1 MVIFHIKTKK
11 IKGKLHSIYPKQDEA
26 FFQTTVGTDAKDTW
40 NTLRPS
46 SICIIPLVQQA
57 SQSKVQ
63 TLVLCKTLAR
73 HLSPHYPQTPKKRS
87 LESMEF
93 NVFSL
98 RLNLSRCHCGSRISI
113 QPTNTNIM
121 FCSGNITHNGWCYL

>member
-11 IKGKLHSIYPKQDEA
+11 IKGKLHSIYLKQNEA

-63 TLVLCKTLAR
+63 TLVLC
-73 HLSPHYPQTPKKRS
+73 
-87 LESMEF
+87 
-93 NVFSL
+93 
-98 RLNLSRCHCGSRISI
+98 
-113 QPTNTNIM
+113 
-121 FCSGNITHNGWCYL
+121 